1 MAKGFGYK
9 GIRILIL
16 FYDRKVDYRLWNAHN
31 QGADLT
37 NLTFIHFIKGQISII
52 LRFSRTLIYNK
63 AVSLTKTIL
72 LKTAVIP
79 CVLGMQKVKNEKK
92 SRNFICK

>member
-9 GIRILIL
+9 GIGILIL
-16 FYDRKVDYRLWNAHN
+16 FYNRKVDCRLWNAHN

-37 NLTFIHFIKGQISII
+37 NLTFIKGQISII
-52 LRFSRTLIYNK
+52 LKFSRTLIYYK
-63 AVSLTKTIL
+63 TVFLTKTIL
-72 LKTAVIP
+72 LKTAVVP

-92 SRNFICK
+92 SRNFICI

>member
-37 NLTFIHFIKGQISII
+37 NLTFIHFIKGQISIS
-52 LRFSRTLIYNK
+52 LKFSRTLIYYK
-63 AVSLTKTIL
+63 TVFLTKTIL
-72 LKTAVIP
+72 LKTAVVP
-79 CVLGMQKVKNEKK
+79 CVLGMQKVKNDKK
-92 SRNFICK
+92 SRNSICI